1 MEDRSHVQGTPLAD
15 SAPTDLSTNGS
26 ASPRGLAILGSTG
39 SIGRNCLEIVAAHPT
54 RFRVVALSGHR
65 NLDLLR
71 KQVEIFRPKYV
82 ILTDLPSA
90 RDVIP
95 SFPRSV
101 RALTGDEGIR
111 RAIEDPEVDLT
122 VGAIV
127 GSAGLSG
134 ALATVEAG
142 KPLALANKET
152 LVVAGSIVMRTAKR
166 TGSAILPVDSE
177 HSALFQAALAGR
189 PSEIKKAILTA
200 SGGPFREFP
209 ATKFAD
215 VTPEQA
221 LAHPNWDMGAK
232 VTIDSA
238 TMMNKALET
247 IEARWLFD
255 LTADQIAVTVHPQS
269 IVHSLVEFCDGSVIA
284 QLSPPDMRLPIQYA
298 LGYPERLA
306 GCVRPIDW
314 TDVLRLDFRPPDREK
329 FPSLALGEEVLRL
342 GGTTGVV
349 LNAANETAV
358 AAFLDRRLTFDR
370 IPAVSRAILDVHHY
384 EPEPTLETLT
394 ALDCW
399 ARAEA
404 AKWIS
409 C

>member
-1 MEDRSHVQGTPLAD
+1 M
-15 SAPTDLSTNGS
+15 TDS

-65 NLDLLR
+65 NLELLR
-71 KQVEIFRPKYV
+71 RQVETFRPKYV
-82 ILTDLPSA
+82 ILTDGQST
-90 RDVIP
+90 DEIGG
-95 SFPRSV
+95 FPASTQ
-101 RALTGDEGIR
+101 ALRGDEGIR
-111 RAIEDPEVDLT
+111 RAVEDPELDLT

-166 TGSAILPVDSE
+166 TGATILPVDSE
-177 HSALFQAALAGR
+177 HSAVFQAALAGR
-189 PSEIKKAILTA
+189 ASEIKKAILTA
-200 SGGPFREFP
+200 SGGPFRDLP
-209 ATKFAD
+209 AASFRD

-221 LAHPNWDMGAK
+221 LAHPNWNMGAK

-247 IEARWLFD
+247 IEAKWLFD
-255 LTADQIAVTVHPQS
+255 LTVDQIAVTVHPQS

-284 QLSPPDMRLPIQYA
+284 QLSHPDMRLPIQYA
-298 LGYPERLA
+298 LGYPERLP

-384 EPEPTLETLT
+384 EAEPTLETLT
-394 ALDCW
+394 ALDAW

-404 AKWIS
+404 AKWICS
-409 C
+409 

>member
-1 MEDRSHVQGTPLAD
+1 MNE
-15 SAPTDLSTNGS
+15 S
-26 ASPRGLAILGSTG
+26 ASPKGLAILGSTG
-39 SIGRNCLEIVAAHPT
+39 SIGRNCLEIVAAHPA

-65 NLDLLR
+65 NLDLLL
-71 KQVEIFRPKYV
+71 KQVETFRPKYV
-82 ILTDLPSA
+82 ILTDGQSA
-90 RDVIP
+90 DAV
-95 SFPRSV
+95 SGFPASTQ
-101 RALTGDEGIR
+101 ALRGDEGIR
-111 RAIEDPEVDLT
+111 RAVEDPEVDLT

-152 LVVAGSIVMRTAKR
+152 LVVAGSIVMKTAKR
-166 TGSAILPVDSE
+166 TGAAILPVDSE
-177 HSALFQAALAGR
+177 HSAVFQAALAGR
-189 PSEIKKAILTA
+189 PSEIRKVILTA
-200 SGGPFREFP
+200 SGGPFRDLP
-209 ATKFAD
+209 ASSFRD
-215 VTPEQA
+215 LTPEQA
-221 LAHPNWDMGAK
+221 LAHPNWNMGAK

-255 LTADQIAVTVHPQS
+255 LAADQIAVTVHPQS

-284 QLSPPDMRLPIQYA
+284 QLSHPDMRLPIQYA
-298 LGYPERLA
+298 LSYPERLPA
-306 GCVRPIDW
+306 CVRPIDW

-329 FPSLALGEEVLRL
+329 FRSLALGEEVLRL

-384 EPEPTLETLT
+384 EAEPTLETLT
-394 ALDCW
+394 ALDSW

-404 AKWIS
+404 AKWICS
-409 C
+409 